1 MSSRTRGYLACTY
14 HSHLACAAAQGP
26 SHRHHCDVAIES
38 IFTVGGE
45 VLLGPQEPRRL
56 QPPELATR
64 AAAGRG
70 RCYARGG
77 RVRVSHARSPLSRPR
92 ASLLLSCRRCAHG
105 HNVCRSLPVAG
116 VFLYACMAAMVLQ
129 SRVSCVATWPV
140 QGPSWARRMP
150 EPATTVPLCACVNSV
165 GCRQLA
171 FCLLLLAYCFLY
183 CYSFKFVFIHA
194 IN

>member
-70 RCYARGG
+70 RWYARGG
-77 RVRVSHARSPLSRPR
+77 RVRVSHARGPPFSWVVAVVHMDTTSAVLCRLLEFSSTLAWRPWC
-92 ASLLLSCRRCAHG
+92 S
-105 HNVCRSLPVAG
+105 NP
-116 VFLYACMAAMVLQ
+116 
-129 SRVSCVATWPV
+129 
-140 QGPSWARRMP
+140 
-150 EPATTVPLCACVNSV
+150 
-165 GCRQLA
+165 
-171 FCLLLLAYCFLY
+171 
-183 CYSFKFVFIHA
+183 
-194 IN
+194 

>member
-1 MSSRTRGYLACTY
+1 MQESSGRSRREQEGCKSMSSRTRGYLACTY

-92 ASLLLSCRRCAHG
+92 ASLLLSCRLVHMDTTSA
-105 HNVCRSLPVAG
+105 VLCRLLEFS
-116 VFLYACMAAMVLQ
+116 
-129 SRVSCVATWPV
+129 ST
-140 QGPSWARRMP
+140 
-150 EPATTVPLCACVNSV
+150 
-165 GCRQLA
+165 LA
-171 FCLLLLAYCFLY
+171 WRPWC
-183 CYSFKFVFIHA
+183 S
-194 IN
+194 NP